1 MLLNII
7 VNSKK
12 KTSHADAVTGNEEE
26 EKNISQIKKKN
37 QISWVFI
44 LCIISK
50 F

>member
-12 KTSHADAVTGNEEE
+12 KTSHADAVTGNEEGLE
-26 EKNISQIKKKN
+26 EKNMPQIKKK
-37 QISWVFI
+37 ISWVFI